1 MITYKEQ
8 KWLIKEKYFNFVKF
22 MQNLFS
28 HIESLLKSHD
38 FVIVPGF
45 GGFVA
50 ETTGATEID
59 GTLYPPHKSIG
70 FNPSLSYNDGL
81 LAQQYV
87 REYGFTFD
95 EATDH
100 IAGIVVRIKESL
112 NQWRHLRFGNLGM
125 FHLTESGVQFE
136 PSLTNNLLSS
146 SYGLVPIYF
155 PIIKLSL
162 SSPMSHNETLTIAT
176 ETKGVRFTKRE
187 TQSTLGYKIVTAVAI
202 ILLLLVFPLSLY
214 DGKSTT
220 PQALEQA
227 SLIPNI
233 DTVEQQK
240 ASPVTVDLATLPG
253 NDMTY
258 HVIIGSFYSRNKALQ
273 YLDELPSGYKEECEI
288 VNSEHRYRVSY
299 KRFGTE
305 SECDSFLETFTTS
318 NPRFS
323 DAWILE
329 LKIEN

>member
-22 MQNLFS
+22 MQDLFS

-95 EATDH
+95 EATAR
-100 IAGIVVRIKESL
+100 IENIVAQIKESL

-136 PSLTNNLLSS
+136 PSLTNNLLNS
-146 SYGLVPIYF
+146 SYGLVPVYF
-155 PIIKLSL
+155 PVIK
-162 SSPMSHNETLTIAT
+162 EVVA
-176 ETKGVRFTKRE
+176 EAKGVKFTERE
-187 TQSTLGYKIVTAVAI
+187 TQSTALGYKIVTAVAI
-202 ILLLLVFPLSLY
+202 LLLLLVFPLSLY
-214 DGKSTT
+214 DGRSTT
-220 PQALEQA
+220 PLALEQA

-233 DTVEQQK
+233 DTVEQQ
-240 ASPVTVDLATLPG
+240 ASPVTVDLASLPE
-253 NDMTY
+253 NNMTY

-273 YLDELPSGYKEECEI
+273 YLDELPSGFKEECEI

-299 KRFGTE
+299 KRFGSE
-305 SECDSFLETFTTS
+305 SECDKFLETFTTS

>member
-1 MITYKEQ
+1 
-8 KWLIKEKYFNFVKF
+8 
-22 MQNLFS
+22 MQDLFS
-28 HIESLLKSHD
+28 HIESLLRNHD

-59 GTLYPPHKSIG
+59 GTLYPPRKSIG

-95 EATDH
+95 EATAR
-100 IAGIVVRIKESL
+100 IETIVAQIKESL
-112 NQWRHLRFGNLGM
+112 EHWRHLRLGSLGM
-125 FHLTESGVQFE
+125 FHLTESGLQFE
-136 PSLTNNLLSS
+136 PSLINNLLDS
-146 SYGLVPIYF
+146 SYGLVPVYF
-155 PIIKLSL
+155 PAIKPSL
-162 SSPMSHNETLTIAT
+162 SSPIPKNETFTVVA

-187 TQSTLGYKIVTAVAI
+187 TQNTLGYKIVTAVAI
-202 ILLLLVFPLSLY
+202 VLLLLVFPLSIY
-214 DGKSTT
+214 DGRSTT
-220 PQALEQA
+220 PLALEQA

-233 DTVEQQK
+233 DTVEQQQ
-240 ASPVTVDLATLPG
+240 ASPVTVDLASLPE

-273 YLDELPSGYKEECEI
+273 FLDELPSGCKEECEI

-329 LKIEN
+329 LKVNY

>member
-22 MQNLFS
+22 MQDLFS
-28 HIESLLKSHD
+28 HIESLLKNHD

-50 ETTGATEID
+50 EVAGATEID
-59 GTLYPPHKSIG
+59 GTFYPPHKSIG

-87 REYGFTFD
+87 RDYNLTFD
-95 EATDH
+95 EATAH
-100 IAGIVVRIKESL
+100 IAAIVAKISESL
-112 NQWRHLRFGNLGM
+112 EQWRHLRFGNLGM
-125 FHLTESGVQFE
+125 FHLTESGLQFE
-136 PSLTNNLLSS
+136 PSLTNNLMSS
-146 SYGLVPIYF
+146 SYGLVPVYF
-155 PIIKLSL
+155 PVIKPSV
-162 SSPMSHNETLTIAT
+162 STTMPQNETHTAAV
-176 ETKGVRFTKRE
+176 EAKGVKFTKQE

-202 ILLLLVFPLSLY
+202 LLLLIVFPLNMY
-214 DGKSTT
+214 DGHRTT
-220 PQALEQA
+220 TESVERA
-227 SLIPNI
+227 SFVPDI
-233 DTVEQQK
+233 DTIVRHNISK
-240 ASPVTVDLATLPG
+240 AANPVVQPESDAA
-253 NDMTY
+253 Y
-258 HVIIGSFYSRNKALQ
+258 HIIIGSFYSRNKALQ
-273 YLDELPSGYKEECEI
+273 FLDELPSGYKDECEI

-299 KRFGTE
+299 KRFSTE
-305 SECDSFLETFTTS
+305 SDCDAFLETFTAS